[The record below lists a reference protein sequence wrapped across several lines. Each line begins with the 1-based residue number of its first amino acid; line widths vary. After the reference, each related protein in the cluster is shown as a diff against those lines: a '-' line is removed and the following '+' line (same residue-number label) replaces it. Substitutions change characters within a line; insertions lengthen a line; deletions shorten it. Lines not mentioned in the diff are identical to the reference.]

1 MERFKDI
8 SRSAKNRF
16 GRGIHSIIRG
26 YQVICSSGLLLLLL
40 CGCSKSTSEGGNDR
54 SGALVR
60 IVPQTVRATALN
72 FESGDRIG
80 LSIERAAGDY
90 AVNTPLTYDGT
101 VFSGTLQW
109 YSDSDDA
116 AILRAYYPYDAAGFP
131 DTFEVASDQRA
142 GYASSDLLVAVE
154 EEVVPAATPVAM
166 LFRHSM
172 ARLHILIEDAAGHEA
187 RSVILN
193 GFITRAQIESRTL
206 AATAAEDAEV
216 QNIYAYEEA
225 TNRYIAIL
233 VPQQGDLS
241 IRITMDDATTYE
253 KTFSQVALSGGYD
266 YDLNIRTSENG
277 LEVQLSGQIVD
288 WVDGGTLEAGDDLQP
303 DGTLLYAG
311 EHYRTQQIAGRCWM
325 AENLRYIPAEA
336 VYEQDYWYPEG
347 KTENIAR
354 QGVLYNYTTAT
365 KSEYS
370 SDTKRNALNTD
381 ANNTDN
387 VVAATETIGGS
398 SAAGVVGICPA
409 GWHLPSSEELQ
420 ELIDNDPGSDFFCCA
435 GYYIV
440 EETFRKFS
448 SSGQGILMSATLTE
462 EAKIIALKFTQ
473 PLYTPTMLSLSPK
486 YGVSVRCVKNI

>member
-1 MERFKDI
+1 MKGFKGI
-8 SRSAKNRF
+8 SSNANNF
-16 GRGIHSIIRG
+16 SIYLFLIG
-26 YQVICSSGLLLLLL
+26 SVCCSGSL
-40 CGCSKSTSEGGNDR
+40 CGCGKATSEEGNDR
-54 SGALVR
+54 SGTLVR
-60 IVPQTVRATALN
+60 IVPQAGRATSLN

-80 LSIERAAGDY
+80 LSIERAAGEY
-90 AVNTPLTYDGT
+90 ATNTPLTYDGT

-109 YSDSDDA
+109 YSDGNDA
-116 AILRAYYPYDAAGFP
+116 ATLRAYYPYDSAGFP
-131 DTFEVASDQRA
+131 CTFDVATDQRA
-142 GYASSDLLVAVE
+142 GYAATDLLGAVAE
-154 EEVVPAATPVAM
+154 KIAPATSPVPM
-166 LFRHSM
+166 LFRHLM
-172 ARLHILIEDAAGHEA
+172 ARLHILIEDTAGHEA

-193 GFITRAQIESRTL
+193 GFVARAQIDSSTL
-206 AATAAEDAEV
+206 AATAMENAAV

-241 IRITMDDATTYE
+241 VRITMDDATTYE

-288 WVDGGTLEAGDDLQP
+288 WVDGGTLETGDDLQP

-336 VYEQDYWYPEG
+336 IYEQDYWYPEG
-347 KTENIAR
+347 QTENVAR
-354 QGVLYNYTTAT
+354 QGVLYTYSAATTNTNTTAI
-365 KSEYS
+365 
-370 SDTKRNALNTD
+370 A
-381 ANNTDN
+381 
-387 VVAATETIGGS
+387 GS
-398 SAAGVVGICPA
+398 SATAAVRGICPS

-420 ELIDNDPGSDFFCCA
+420 ELIDNDPGADFFCCA

-440 EETFRKFS
+440 EETLRKFS

-462 EAKIIALKFTQ
+462 EAKSIVLKIAQ
-473 PLYTPTMLSLSPK
+473 PLYTPTILTISPK
-486 YGVSVRCVKNI
+486 YGISVRCVKEVQ

>member
-1 MERFKDI
+1 MERFKGI

-16 GRGIHSIIRG
+16 GKGTYSIFRG
-26 YQVICSSGLLLLLL
+26 YKKAVRNSGLLLLLL
-40 CGCSKSTSEGGNDR
+40 LSTSGCSKSVSEGGDNG

-60 IVPQTVRATALN
+60 IVPQAVRATALN

-90 AVNTPLTYDGT
+90 AVNMPLTYDGT

-116 AILRAYYPYDAAGFP
+116 AALRAYYPYDAAGFP
-131 DTFEVASDQRA
+131 HTFEVASDQRA

-154 EEVVPAATPVAM
+154 EEVAPAATPVAM

-172 ARLHILIEDAAGHEA
+172 ARLHILIEDAAEHEA

-193 GFITRAQIESRTL
+193 GFITRAQIDDRTL
-206 AATAAEDAEV
+206 AATAVEDAEV
-216 QNIYAYEEA
+216 RNIYAYEEA

-288 WVDGGTLEAGDDLQP
+288 WVDG
-303 DGTLLYAG
+303 
-311 EHYRTQQIAGRCWM
+311 
-325 AENLRYIPAEA
+325 
-336 VYEQDYWYPEG
+336 
-347 KTENIAR
+347 
-354 QGVLYNYTTAT
+354 
-365 KSEYS
+365 
-370 SDTKRNALNTD
+370 
-381 ANNTDN
+381 
-387 VVAATETIGGS
+387 
-398 SAAGVVGICPA
+398 
-409 GWHLPSSEELQ
+409 
-420 ELIDNDPGSDFFCCA
+420 
-435 GYYIV
+435 
-440 EETFRKFS
+440 
-448 SSGQGILMSATLTE
+448 
-462 EAKIIALKFTQ
+462 
-473 PLYTPTMLSLSPK
+473 
-486 YGVSVRCVKNI
+486 